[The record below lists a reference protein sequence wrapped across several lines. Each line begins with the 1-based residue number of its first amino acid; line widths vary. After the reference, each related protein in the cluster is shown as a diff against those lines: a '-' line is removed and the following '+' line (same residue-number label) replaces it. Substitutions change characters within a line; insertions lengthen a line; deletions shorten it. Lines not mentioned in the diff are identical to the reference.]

1 MAAEQRIYVVTNGG
15 TQHLVQAASQA
26 QAIRHIAGK
35 TFDVRIAKTLDVAQL
50 MSNGLALEVALASSE
65 QTTIEVF

>member
-15 TQHLVQAASQA
+15 AQHLVQASSQA

-50 MSNGLALEVALASSE
+50 MSKGKILETAVSVPE
-65 QTTIEVF
+65 QATIEGI

>member
-15 TQHLVQAASQA
+15 SQHLVQAASQA

-50 MSNGLALEVALASSE
+50 MSNGAVLETAVSVPE
-65 QTTIEVF
+65 QATIEGI

>member
-1 MAAEQRIYVVTNGG
+1 MAAEQRIYIVTNGG

-50 MSNGLALEVALASSE
+50 MSNGAVLETAVSAPE
-65 QTTIEVF
+65 QSIIEGA